1 MMSQELP
8 FVARHHESRRL
19 LLQRLERSKF
29 IDALLRKLVITRPHR
44 DVMSPACMAWTVA
57 DNPRLKVK
65 VKWGG
70 GHKRV
75 KNWPKRR
82 RKWKRKRIN
91 FHEIRRRES
100 AENDVES
107 CRILFQSRFHG
118 CSLVVSAISIWLRV
132 RPRYNREGDIK
143 R

>member
-1 MMSQELP
+1 
-8 FVARHHESRRL
+8 
-19 LLQRLERSKF
+19 
-29 IDALLRKLVITRPHR
+29 
-44 DVMSPACMAWTVA
+44 MSPACMAWTVA

-91 FHEIRRRES
+91 FHEIRRRE
-100 AENDVES
+100 
-107 CRILFQSRFHG
+107 
-118 CSLVVSAISIWLRV
+118 V
-132 RPRYNREGDIK
+132 RAAFGDTLSK
-143 R
+143 NKKG